1 VELIP
6 EYKTK
11 AVKLEKRI
19 QKDIVTWLK
28 GDGFHV
34 DVINKGMYGTNG
46 IADII
51 ACKNG
56 RYIAIEVK
64 RQGNTPT
71 LLQERWLEDV
81 QDVGGIAF
89 VAYSIQD
96 VIREFEKY
104 NI

>member
-1 VELIP
+1 METMA

-19 QKDIVTWLK
+19 QKDIATWLRNK
-28 GDGFHV
+28 GFHV
-34 DVINKGMYGTNG
+34 DVITKGMYGTNG

-51 ACKNG
+51 ACKDG

-64 RQGNTPT
+64 RPGNKPT
-71 LLQERWLEDV
+71 ALQERWLMDV
-81 QDVGGIAF
+81 QDAGGIAF
-89 VAYSIQD
+89 IAYSIQD
-96 VIREFEKY
+96 VIVKFAKH